1 MIGAMPATIPEST
14 KTSLQQRL
22 TARAQERW
30 PALTKVQVRF
40 RGRFAYVDAA
50 LDSGEVLA
58 LCRLRYVGSATV
70 WGFAIYLASKDGYE
84 DSLLPSGRPSG
95 TPQEA
100 LDCACGLYLADP
112 SAWSQQPP

>member
-30 PALTKVQVRF
+30 PALTEVQVRF
-40 RGRFAYVDAA
+40 RGRFAYVDGA

-58 LCRLRYVGSATV
+58 LCRLRYAGSATL

-84 DSLLPSGRPSG
+84 DSILPSGQPSG